1 MPFGGPA
8 FYLGL
13 LLIPVEPVAT
23 SRWWPHVAAVRGL
36 LAVAQ
41 VANAAGFVAEWLRPR
56 VRVMKTAQAQ
66 LRPR

>member
-13 LLIPVEPVAT
+13 VLMPLESAT
-23 SRWWPHVAAVRGL
+23 PSRWWRVAAVRGL

-41 VANAAGFVAEWLRPR
+41 VANAAGFLAEWLSPR